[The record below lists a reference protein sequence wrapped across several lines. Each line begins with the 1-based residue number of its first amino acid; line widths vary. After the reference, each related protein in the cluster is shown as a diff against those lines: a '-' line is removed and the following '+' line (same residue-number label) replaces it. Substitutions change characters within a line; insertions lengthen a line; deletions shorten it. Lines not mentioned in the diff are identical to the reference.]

1 MKNKKLKFYI
11 VYEGDIGGSSW
22 IREVNTSIKNAR
34 NAAKFYQNNNSVC
47 DEIFIV
53 KNILKFENWADFND
67 AKNLLKSI
75 KDECFPKEK
84 VVNEIFDLAEDYDP
98 MFDSETVDSYLV
110 IKQPRRG

>member
-34 NAAKFYQNNNSVC
+34 NAAKSYRNNSDC
-47 DEIFIV
+47 DEIFIE
-53 KNILKFENWADFND
+53 KNILKFASLADFKN

-75 KDECFPKEK
+75 KDECWPKEK
-84 VVNEIFDLAEDYDP
+84 VVNEIFDLTEDYDP
-98 MFDSETVDSYLV
+98 MFDCENIDSLV

>member
-34 NAAKFYQNNNSVC
+34 NEAQSYQFNSDC
-47 DEIFIV
+47 EEIFIV
-53 KNILKFENWADFND
+53 KNILKFSNLADFND
-67 AKNLLKSI
+67 AKNLLRSI
-75 KDECFPKEK
+75 KDKSWPKEK

-98 MFDSETVDSYLV
+98 IIDSENLDSYLV
-110 IKQPRRG
+110 IKQPRRV

>member
-1 MKNKKLKFYI
+1 MKNKKLKLYI

-34 NAAKFYQNNNSVC
+34 NSAKFYLNNSVC

-53 KNILKFENWADFND
+53 KNILKFENLADFNE

-75 KDECFPKEK
+75 KDECWPKEK

-98 MFDSETVDSYLV
+98 MLDCENVDSYLV
-110 IKQPRRG
+110 TKQPRRG